1 MVSNIIQFVYNN
13 KIINLNNP
21 DPNML
26 LVLSLSQYRV
36 LSLDIACCVYV
47 SITLIFRVCFSIM

>member
-21 DPNML
+21 DPNRTILDYIRSDLKQKGTKEGCAEEGVEHAQLL
-26 LVLSLSQYRV
+26 LVN
-36 LSLDIACCVYV
+36 
-47 SITLIFRVCFSIM
+47 